1 MTEINLNADLG
12 ESIGETIIGDDQAML
27 AIVSSANVACGFH
40 GGDPLV
46 MVRTVDEAARNGV
59 SIGAH
64 PSFPDLEGFGRRRM
78 TLPPDELKALIL
90 YQLAALDGVAR
101 ARGERMSHV
110 KPHGALNNMA
120 AENAELAGLVAGAVR
135 DYDRNLI
142 FLAPALSELSKAG
155 RRLGLRV
162 AEEIFADR
170 AYAENGSLIPRG
182 QEGAMIEGAEA

>member
-90 YQLAALDGVAR
+90 YQLAALDGVA
-101 ARGERMSHV
+101 
-110 KPHGALNNMA
+110 
-120 AENAELAGLVAGAVR
+120 
-135 DYDRNLI
+135 
-142 FLAPALSELSKAG
+142 
-155 RRLGLRV
+155 
-162 AEEIFADR
+162 
-170 AYAENGSLIPRG
+170 
-182 QEGAMIEGAEA
+182 